1 MRASRNAPF
10 FAIGIVIAVVA
21 AVLVAAAFR
30 FIPAAAGSAPAATVA
45 SAGGPRDTVTV
56 IGEGTQHAAPDT
68 AIINLGVNAKRGSA
82 RDALNVASSEI
93 ARLVNAIKAK
103 GVTDADIQTTS
114 LSINQNYDCCG
125 NVTSYTASNQV
136 TVRIHHIANVAVII
150 SAAADSVGNDVQL
163 GGITLL
169 LSDNVSQLKGARQSA
184 MSAAADKAKQWAAL
198 SGRHLGKVLSVSEV
212 VGSTVPQPQC
222 TGGCGGGGG
231 IQGGQVDVVVDVT
244 VVYELTD

>member
-1 MRASRNAPF
+1 MRASRNVPF
-10 FAIGIVIAVVA
+10 FAIGVLIAVVA
-21 AVLVAAAFR
+21 AVIVAAVFR
-30 FIPAAAGSAPAATVA
+30 FIPASAGSAPAATV
-45 SAGGPRDTVTV
+45 SGAGGPRDTVTV

-82 RDALNVASSEI
+82 RDALNVASTEI
-93 ARLVNAIKAK
+93 VKLVNAIKAK
-103 GVTDADIQTTS
+103 GVADADIQTTS

-125 NVTSYTASNQV
+125 NVASYSASNQV
-136 TVRIHHIANVAVII
+136 TVRIHHIANVPVII
-150 SAAADSVGNDVQL
+150 SAAAESVGNDVQL

-169 LSDNVSQLKGARQSA
+169 LSDNVSQLKGARQAA
-184 MSAAADKAKQWAAL
+184 MSAAADKAKQWAGL

-212 VGSTVPQPQC
+212 VGSAVPQAQC
-222 TGGCGGGGG
+222 SGGCGGGGG